1 MTWFLL
7 VIFYGKIEVFSS
19 LTVENKSKLKINRN
33 FLLVRS
39 CIGFM
44 SGKDA
49 NFSLV
54 VKMQTFLLL
63 SRCKLF
69 SCCQDANISLG
80 LVKHMQEP
88 QLNPCSSTVRVPVS
102 VVA

>member
-33 FLLVRS
+33 FLLIRS

-44 SGKDA
+44 SGKQ
-49 NFSLV
+49 
-54 VKMQTFLLL
+54 KMQTFHLL

-69 SCCQDANISLG
+69 SCCQDANFSLVVLILWILG
-80 LVKHMQEP
+80 VLVEK
-88 QLNPCSSTVRVPVS
+88 LLVS
-102 VVA
+102 ALVFVVF

>member
-1 MTWFLL
+1 MKWFLL

-39 CIGFM
+39 CIGFI

-54 VKMQTFLLL
+54 VKMQTFLLV

-69 SCCQDANISLG
+69 SCCQDANFSLVVLILWILG
-80 LVKHMQEP
+80 VLVEK
-88 QLNPCSSTVRVPVS
+88 LLVSTLVF
-102 VVA
+102 VVF